1 MEITMEN
8 KFIAIPENRYC
19 TQKITFARAN
29 PNSDYFRILRKC
41 SNGPTTLQE
50 IYPNTKAPIASE
62 VVALAKQGYLQKFS
76 TPKHIHT
83 KIKYDG
89 VYHNTYS
96 KVWYGITS
104 RGLGMLAMLDKQ
116 FANGKS
122 KLPF

>member
-8 KFIAIPENRYC
+8 KFIAIPENRYY

-83 KIKYDG
+83 KIKYD

-96 KVWYGITS
+96 KVWYGITFK
-104 RGLGMLAMLDKQ
+104 GLGMLRMLSERFKH
-116 FANGKS
+116 GKS